1 MLGERNRR
9 VLFAVIQCYINA
21 PGPVGSRVVTKKF
34 SFGLSPA
41 TIRNIMSDLEE
52 MGYLR
57 QPHTSAGRIPTDSGY
72 RLYVDTLITGKD
84 YVNDE
89 LLLELYKRLETL
101 NKDINYFHDRASK
114 VLSSLSNYI
123 GIIMS
128 PKTGM
133 TTLNKIELLKYRKN
147 QVAVILFTDEAMIR
161 NKVVSIGPE
170 ISQKDLNRISGYINS
185 EFAGFTL
192 EEIRRIVLNEMS
204 EERSICDSLISE
216 ALKICRNVFSSAEG
230 DIYVSGL
237 SEMLDLPDFCDIDRI
252 RLLLKTI
259 EDKHL
264 IVELLDKISA
274 SDGTQ
279 VFIGSE
285 NPIDEMKNF
294 SMVISTYNE
303 GSKPVGAIGL
313 IGPRRMNY
321 LKAISIVDMTA
332 NYISNI
338 LLDR

>member
-1 MLGERNRR
+1 MLGERNRK

-41 TIRNIMSDLEE
+41 TIRNVMSDLEE

-133 TTLNKIELLKYRKN
+133 TTLN
-147 QVAVILFTDEAMIR
+147 
-161 NKVVSIGPE
+161 
-170 ISQKDLNRISGYINS
+170 
-185 EFAGFTL
+185 
-192 EEIRRIVLNEMS
+192 
-204 EERSICDSLISE
+204 
-216 ALKICRNVFSSAEG
+216 
-230 DIYVSGL
+230 
-237 SEMLDLPDFCDIDRI
+237 
-252 RLLLKTI
+252 
-259 EDKHL
+259 
-264 IVELLDKISA
+264 
-274 SDGTQ
+274 
-279 VFIGSE
+279 
-285 NPIDEMKNF
+285 
-294 SMVISTYNE
+294 
-303 GSKPVGAIGL
+303 
-313 IGPRRMNY
+313 
-321 LKAISIVDMTA
+321 
-332 NYISNI
+332 
-338 LLDR
+338 